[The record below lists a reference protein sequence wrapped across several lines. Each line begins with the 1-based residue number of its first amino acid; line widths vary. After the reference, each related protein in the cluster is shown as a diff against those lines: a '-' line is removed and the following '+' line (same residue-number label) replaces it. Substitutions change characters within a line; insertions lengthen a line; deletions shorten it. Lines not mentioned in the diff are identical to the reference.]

1 MPPRNAMIDA
11 MANALDTGV
20 GAQGVRNKMAQEYG
34 AMYDPRYSDFPS
46 TGMNIGSQT
55 PYGGQWGGMSSPVI
69 VDAGITQADV
79 LGGWGPTQNYEGTP
93 LYQTGVDDYGMTFP
107 PMNIGGSGYQQMDPG
122 MMNTGLPVG
131 YPPNA
136 SGYYVSGKETDEY
149 IPFYSDEKGL
159 AGVVP
164 YANDREFVPSPDHTG
179 TQVSV
184 PVSHGGPDGSQASCP
199 VGYTYDPEVGACVM
213 QGVSEKMQG
222 LEGQNKMELIRN
234 PELLKIFLQKMT
246 PAKPSQGMPPVP
258 EGLRGMLGTQTPQ
271 QAPQLP
277 QQMSEAPQQGR
288 QG

>member
-20 GAQGVRNKMAQEYG
+20 GAQGVMPG
-34 AMYDPRYSDFPS
+34 STYDPRLGSD
-46 TGMNIGSQT
+46 
-55 PYGGQWGGMSSPVI
+55 SPINYDALI
-69 VDAGITQADV
+69 V
-79 LGGWGPTQNYEGTP
+79 EGTRP
-93 LYQTGVDDYGMTFP
+93 TDEEYMAGLLEEGYIDSGNWRQYGFP
-107 PMNIGGSGYQQMDPG
+107 PMNIGLPGRGPTPAQAEAAFGAPGS
-122 MMNTGLPVG
+122 LPVG